1 MGKCPPGVICIENMT
16 LLLIIIIVAISIMVT
31 VYLNNTSQKVIKKN
45 INILQNNEESTGLFP
60 RANYSFSNVE
70 NDVLLNPYE
79 APVRDNRL
87 FPNLN
92 IFSSRIPINIPT
104 QSFDTSNRQIG
115 ILTRIGG
122 NKEMILPLMGRPLI
136 TNRNRWNFY
145 SMSDN
150 NMLKLPIKSQ
160 GRNCS
165 SDSGC
170 NDLYTGDIVKVE
182 GYNDDFKVTTYEN
195 DVPRY
200 IPLI

>member
-1 MGKCPPGVICIENMT
+1 
-16 LLLIIIIVAISIMVT
+16 
-31 VYLNNTSQKVIKKN
+31 
-45 INILQNNEESTGLFP
+45 
-60 RANYSFSNVE
+60 
-70 NDVLLNPYE
+70 
-79 APVRDNRL
+79 
-87 FPNLN
+87 
-92 IFSSRIPINIPT
+92 
-104 QSFDTSNRQIG
+104 
-115 ILTRIGG
+115 
-122 NKEMILPLMGRPLI
+122 MILPLIGRPLI

-145 SMSDN
+145 SMSDSN